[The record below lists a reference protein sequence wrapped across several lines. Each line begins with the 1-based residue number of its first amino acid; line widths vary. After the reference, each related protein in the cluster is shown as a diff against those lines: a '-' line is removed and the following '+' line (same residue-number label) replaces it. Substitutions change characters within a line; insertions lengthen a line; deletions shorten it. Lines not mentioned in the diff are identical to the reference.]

1 MSDNIEIEKL
11 KKEIEMLKNLLS
23 ENNINIPENNDEE
36 IVIITKESVKE
47 IPIDSNLSTE
57 DKINLYL
64 DYFKG
69 RPDVFAT
76 TYISNN
82 GTSGLS
88 TYCKNRFT
96 RLCNLKQH
104 PRCKNCLAKS
114 YRGINKK
121 DILSHFKGDQ
131 TYAIYPLNKNDET
144 NLFCIEFLNKD
155 KEYII
160 PFKNICL
167 ENNFD
172 TLLTITPKG
181 TYLVWGF
188 FLEPTKAIEARRIAD
203 ELLKLLLANT
213 NFDNFEIFD
222 SITPNQNYQPKD
234 GLGPAITLPIS
245 GKYINDNK
253 TIFLDDEFNKIDNPS
268 NYLLT
273 IKKIIKDDITN
284 FLCDKTKSNTL
295 LTHKLIDVKDDKSE
309 LSIDYSNDIIFRK
322 KELSINLYK
331 KLCLVATSTNREFL
345 ERQKKRLSIFG
356 ASRMLFLFKED
367 EDFLYIPRGCYKE
380 VFDILKKNK
389 IIYTLID
396 LRIEGTPIMFSMYTE
411 LYPSQVKALD
421 ELIKYDNGLLVA
433 PPAFG
438 KTILAIGLIE
448 RLGIS
453 TAIIVDKTSLIEQW
467 QSRLKEHSS
476 VLTVGEYHGKK
487 KSLTGMVD
495 VLSFQSLKDTTHL
508 LEQYG
513 LIIIDE
519 VHHVAAKTLQNVIRA
534 VKCKYVYGLTAT
546 PQRSDGN
553 ENVIY
558 LTIGDIRY
566 EDNTKENHSF
576 TKTLTTRT
584 TNFKCPNKLEY
595 VNQMNLLFNDE
606 DRNNQIIADVI
617 YEFNFGKK
625 ILILTDRIEHTEI
638 FYKRLKHLTN
648 NIVIATGKLSKKE
661 KEQFLEDL
669 MNFNNEPFILIAT
682 GKFIGEGFDEKR
694 LDTLFIT
701 MPFKWSGTLSQY
713 VGRLHRTDGTKE
725 NVKVYDYVD
734 NKVGTLLNMFS
745 KRLEGYRLMEYI
757 IEQEEYIVNLFD
769 ERLVKNSMNIQFLTK
784 NE

>member
-1 MSDNIEIEKL
+1 MDN
-11 KKEIEMLKNLLS
+11 KEIELLKLEIKRLES
-23 ENNINIPENNDEE
+23 ILKENNIVYKNNLEEE
-36 IVIITKESVKE
+36 IVIITTDSVKQV
-47 IPIDSNLSTE
+47 PLNTNLSTD
-57 DKINLYL
+57 DKVKLYL

-76 TYISNN
+76 SYISNN
-82 GTSGLS
+82 GTSGIS
-88 TYCKNRFT
+88 THCLNRFT
-96 RLCNLKQH
+96 KFCNLKAH
-104 PRCKNCLAKS
+104 PRCKNCLSKS
-114 YRGINKK
+114 YRGINKN
-121 DILSHFKGDQ
+121 DILKHFKGDQ
-131 TYAIYPLNKNDET
+131 TYAIYPINKNDES
-144 NLFCIEFLNKD
+144 NFFCVEFLNID
-155 KEYII
+155 KEFIV
-160 PFKNICL
+160 PFKNICK

-172 TLLTITPKG
+172 TLLTVTPSN
-181 TYLVWGF
+181 TFLVWGF
-188 FLEPTKAIEARRIAD
+188 FSLPTKAIEIRRLVD
-203 ELLKLLLANT
+203 ELLKELLIKTDYCNLKI
-213 NFDNFEIFD
+213 FDN
-222 SITPNQNYQPKD
+222 ITPNQNYQPKD
-234 GLGPAITLPIS
+234 SLGIAITLPIA
-245 GKYINDNK
+245 GKYIDEDK
-253 TIFLDDEFNKIDNPS
+253 TIFLDDSFQKIENAS
-268 NYLLT
+268 SYLPN
-273 IKKIIKDDITN
+273 IKKISIDDVQMY
-284 FLCDKTKSNTL
+284 LCNKIKSNNL
-295 LTHKLIDVKDDKSE
+295 LNHNIIKLEDDKSE
-309 LSIDYSNDIIFRK
+309 LTIDYSNDIIFRK

-331 KLCLVATSTNREFL
+331 KLCILATTMNREFL
-345 ERQKKRLSIFG
+345 ERQKKKLSIFG
-356 ASRMLFLFKED
+356 AERILFLFKED

-380 VFDILKKNK
+380 VFSILKKSN
-389 IIYTLID
+389 IVYTSMD
-396 LRIEGTPIMFSMYTE
+396 LRILGTPIMFSMYTE
-411 LYPSQVKALD
+411 LYPSQIKALD

-467 QSRLKEHSS
+467 QSRLIEHSS
-476 VLTVGEYHGKK
+476 VMTVGEYHGRK

-519 VHHVAAKTLQNVIRA
+519 VHHVAAKTLQQVIRS
-534 VKCKYVYGLTAT
+534 VKCKYIYGLTAT

-566 EDNTKENHSF
+566 EDKTKENHTFS
-576 TKTLTTRT
+576 KTLTSRI
-584 TNFKCPNKLEY
+584 TNFKCPPKLEY

-606 DRNNQIIADVI
+606 NRNNQIITDVI

-638 FYKRLKHLTN
+638 FFKRLKHLTK
-648 NIVIATGKLSKKE
+648 NIVIATGKLSRKE

-669 MNFNNEPFILIAT
+669 VNFKDEPFILIAT

-713 VGRLHRTDGTKE
+713 VGRLHRTDGKKE
-725 NVKVYDYVD
+725 DVKVYDYVD
-734 NKVGTLLNMFS
+734 NKVGSLLNMFS
-745 KRLEGYRLMEYI
+745 KRLEGYRTMDYI
-757 IEQEEYIVNLFD
+757 IEQEEYIINLFD
-769 ERLVKNSMNIQFLTK
+769 EKIVKNSMNIQFLTK

>member
-1 MSDNIEIEKL
+1 MGNNEIELL
-11 KKEIEMLKNLLS
+11 KKEIERLKLILTD
-23 ENNINIPENNDEE
+23 NNINYELNNEE
-36 IVIITKESVKE
+36 IVIISKDEVKE
-47 IPIDSNLSTE
+47 ITIDSNLSLD

-69 RPDVFAT
+69 RSDVFAMN
-76 TYISNN
+76 YISNN
-82 GTSGLS
+82 GTTGIS
-88 TYCKNRFT
+88 THCLNRFT
-96 RLCNLKQH
+96 KFCNLKAH
-104 PRCKNCLAKS
+104 PRCKNCLSKS

-121 DILSHFKGDQ
+121 DILKHFKGDQ
-131 TYAIYPLNKNDET
+131 TYAIYPINKNDES
-144 NLFCIEFLNKD
+144 NFFCIEFLNKD
-155 KEYII
+155 KEFII
-160 PFKNICL
+160 EFQNICL
-167 ENNFD
+167 NNNFD
-172 TLLTITPKG
+172 TLLTVTQRN

-188 FLEPTKAIEARRIAD
+188 FLEPTKAIEVRRVAD
-203 ELLKLLLANT
+203 ELLKCLLSETEFSNL
-213 NFDNFEIFD
+213 EIFD
-222 SITPNQNYQPKD
+222 YITPNQNYQPKD
-234 GLGPAITLPIS
+234 SLGVAITLPIS
-245 GKYINDNK
+245 GKYIKEDK
-253 TIFLDDEFNKIDNPS
+253 TIFLDKEFNKIDNPS
-268 NYLLT
+268 NYLT
-273 IKKIIKDDITN
+273 NIKKITKDDIFN
-284 FLCDKTKSNTL
+284 FLSDKTKSFN
-295 LTHKLIDVKDDKSE
+295 LINHNLIELKEDKSE
-309 LSIDYSNDIIFRK
+309 LTIDYSNDIIFRK
-322 KELSINLYK
+322 KELSNNLYK
-331 KLCLVATSTNREFL
+331 KLCILATTTNKEFI

-356 ASRMLFLFKED
+356 ANRILFLFKED

-380 VFDILKKNK
+380 VFSILKKNN
-389 IIYTLID
+389 IVYTLMD

-411 LYPSQVKALD
+411 LYDSQVVALD

-467 QSRLKEHSS
+467 QNRLKEHSS
-476 VLTVGEYHGKK
+476 VLTVGEYHGRK
-487 KSLTGMVD
+487 KSLTGIVD

-519 VHHVAAKTLQNVIRA
+519 VHHVAAKTLQQVIRA
-534 VKCKYVYGLTAT
+534 VKCKHIYGLTAT

-566 EDNTKENHSF
+566 EDKTKENHSF
-576 TKTLTTRT
+576 TKTLTTKT
-584 TNFKCPNKLEY
+584 TSFKCPNKLEY

-606 DRNNQIIADVI
+606 GRNNQIITDVI
-617 YEFNFGKK
+617 YEFNYNKK

-638 FYKRLKHLTN
+638 FYKRLKHLTK
-648 NIVIATGKLSKKE
+648 NIVIATGKLNKKE
-661 KEQFLEDL
+661 KDQFLEDL
-669 MNFNNEPFILIAT
+669 VNYNDEPFILIAT

-713 VGRLHRTDGTKE
+713 VGRLHRTDGSKE
-725 NVKVYDYVD
+725 TVKVYDYVD
-734 NKVGTLLNMFS
+734 NKVGSLLNMFS
-745 KRLEGYRLMEYI
+745 KRLEGYRSMDYI
-757 IEQEEYIVNLFD
+757 IEEEEQIINLFD
-769 ERLVKNSMNIQFLTK
+769 EKLVKNSLNIQFLTK